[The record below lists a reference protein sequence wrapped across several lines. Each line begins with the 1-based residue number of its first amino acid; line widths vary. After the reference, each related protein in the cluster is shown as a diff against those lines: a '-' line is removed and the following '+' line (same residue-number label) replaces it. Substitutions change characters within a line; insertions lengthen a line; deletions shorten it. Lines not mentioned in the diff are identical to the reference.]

1 MWFVYAQFHDDQTQK
16 DFLVFH
22 VFLEVIFITRV
33 LKAFLKNVKFFVL
46 KNNVYGHFAFAF
58 EILKKF

>member
-1 MWFVYAQFHDDQTQK
+1 MYAQLHDDQSQT

-33 LKAFLKNVKFFVL
+33 LKVFLKNVKFFVL
-46 KNNVYGHFAFAF
+46 KNNVFGHFASTF

>member
-1 MWFVYAQFHDDQTQK
+1 MYAQLHDDQTQT

-46 KNNVYGHFAFAF
+46 KNNVFGHFASTF